1 MIAANYK
8 WRIGPGPPNLFGR
21 TFWEATVSRTFA
33 VPWIVPALLLFGTAP
48 LGAGI
53 HQAWDEAHFAKRQT
67 IEQIDQILQDIHQR
81 SGKDLMIE
89 TFASIPDDLK
99 PNLQKEGKDPFYT
112 KWARTEAY
120 ELGVNG
126 VIILITGDPA
136 HLQIEVGN
144 DTQLRAFTIADR
156 DELVKKLAE
165 SFGAKDFDGGLLMA
179 AQFVRDRMARNLAG
193 SAPPTTRTAPA
204 SQPNEAA
211 RADPNAPDTPTS
223 GRSSAKEP

>member
-1 MIAANYK
+1 M
-8 WRIGPGPPNLFGR
+8 L
-21 TFWEATVSRTFA
+21 RTFA
-33 VPWIVPALLLFGTAP
+33 VPLIVSAFFLLVAPPA
-48 LGAGI
+48 GAGI
-53 HQAWDEAHFAKRQT
+53 HQAWDEAHFAKHQT
-67 IEQIDQILQDIHQR
+67 IEQIDQILQDIHAH

-99 PNLQKEGKDPFYT
+99 PNLEKEGKDTFYA
-112 KWARTEAY
+112 KWARTEAF

-144 DTQLRAFTIADR
+144 DTQTRAFTIADR

-193 SAPPTTRTAPA
+193 APA
-204 SQPNEAA
+204 AATRPATEPQPSGSAGA
-211 RADPNAPDTPTS
+211 RSDSPGWDAS
-223 GRSSAKEP
+223 RSHKES

>member
-1 MIAANYK
+1 M
-8 WRIGPGPPNLFGR
+8 
-21 TFWEATVSRTFA
+21 SRTFA
-33 VPWIVPALLLFGTAP
+33 VPFIIAALFLFVARP
-48 LGAGI
+48 VAAGI

-67 IEQIDQILQDIHQR
+67 IEQIDQILADIHEHC
-81 SGKDLMIE
+81 GKDLMIE

-99 PNLQKEGKDPFYT
+99 ANLQKEGKDAFYT

-144 DTQLRAFTIADR
+144 DTQMRAFTIADR

-165 SFGAKDFDGGLLMA
+165 SFSAKEFDGGLLMA
-179 AQFVRDRMARNLAG
+179 AQFVRDRMTRNLSG
-193 SAPPTTRTAPA
+193 STPPTTRTAPA
-204 SQPNEAA
+204 SQPNEGA
-211 RADPNAPDTPTS
+211 RFDPHGSDGSAS
-223 GRSSAKEP
+223 GRSGGKES